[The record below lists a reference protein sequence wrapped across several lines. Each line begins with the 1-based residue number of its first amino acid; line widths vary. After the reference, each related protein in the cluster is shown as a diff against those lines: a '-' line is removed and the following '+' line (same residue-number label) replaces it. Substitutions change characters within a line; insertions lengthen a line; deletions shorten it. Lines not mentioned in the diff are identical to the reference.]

1 MIDVK
6 LDIKAIPVP
15 LRYQPIYKIV
25 MLLAVLRFGCSRPY
39 AATFLKLHLYMW
51 ALRSTENQ
59 KILFAIKTKT
69 RDSIVPWVF
78 EPALDQVI
86 TLAVINGFCSRD
98 IRGNELQIELKEKG
112 QEFLTKLE
120 SLGLFAEDIARVKD
134 IGIVPQST
142 IASVN
147 KKWELY

>member
-25 MLLAVLRFGCSRPY
+25 MLLAVLRYGCAKPY

-51 ALRSTENQ
+51 ALRSNENQ
-59 KILFAIKTKT
+59 QILTAIKTKT

-86 TLAVINGFCSRD
+86 TLAVINDFCSRT
-98 IRGNELQIELKEKG
+98 IRAADLQIEIKEKG
-112 QEFLTKLE
+112 LEFLTKLE
-120 SLGLFAEDIARVKD
+120 ALELFAEDIGRVKD
-134 IGIVPQST
+134 IGVVPQSL
-142 IASVN
+142 IAAVN

>member
-25 MLLAVLRFGCSRPY
+25 MLLAVLRFGCSKPY
-39 AATFLKLHLYMW
+39 AATFLKLHLFMW
-51 ALRSTENQ
+51 ALRSIENQ
-59 KILFAIKTKT
+59 KILTDIKNKT
-69 RDSIVPWVF
+69 RHSIVPWVF

-86 TLAVINGFCSRD
+86 TLSVINGFCSRTV
-98 IRGNELQIELKEKG
+98 RGADLQIEIKEKG
-112 QEFLTKLE
+112 QDFLTKLE
-120 SLGLFAEDIARVKD
+120 ALGLFADDISRVKE
-134 IGIVPQST
+134 IGIVPQNV
-142 IASVN
+142 IAAVN